1 MKTLFIFLLF
11 ICSTSFAQDSL
22 YSEVIVSTTDHYS
35 SNAGSLDKYHYVG
48 QTGHTSSYGFF
59 TYLDSL
65 GTILHN
71 QTYRVSGDNNT
82 TQFRQLIASSD
93 DKFVLCGSSLLISTN
108 KWVGNLTKVDSTG
121 AIIWSKQLK
130 GINTNSFQ
138 LTDISESSD
147 STYLTVGV
155 DLEDYN
161 AAFFEIDRN
170 GNTLNSFT
178 LTSSAGYFSFTRILE
193 LSDTSMLLIGSET
206 APFQSSKA
214 IVICCSKTGTI
225 YWTNSID
232 NASFSDGEQGGTD
245 AVWIATKYGNDLA
258 LASISGSGQFNSL
271 TTYGFSNSITDN
283 ARICVIKDSTIL
295 LSYGESHVSM
305 AVLLKTVV
313 GSASVSQLSP
323 EFFPTDLVKREH
335 EGAYVLGN
343 GPLYGIKS
351 NNQFDH
357 SSFIRMDSSFSSTL
371 CLINESSGNVL
382 DIPINNNALTSI
394 SIGAA
399 GSVNNLNLLS
409 ESASLNKYI
418 GCVDLYGSLD
428 ENAFNFLS
436 IYPNPG
442 DGTLIIEN
450 TSNQICHLRLRNSMG
465 ALLYEEKLMH
475 AHQSVD
481 LSHLATGYYV
491 LELVEAETGDRLGKQ
506 VYIKN

>member
-1 MKTLFIFLLF
+1 MKTFFIFLLF
-11 ICSTSFAQDSL
+11 ICGTSLAQDSL
-22 YSEVIVSTTDHYS
+22 YSEVIVSSTDHYS
-35 SNAGSLDKYHYVG
+35 SRAGSLDKYHYIG
-48 QTGHTSSYGFF
+48 QTGFTSSFGFF

-71 QTYRVSGDNNT
+71 QTYSVSGDNNS
-82 TQFRQLIASSD
+82 TQFHQLIASSD

-108 KWVGNLTKVDSTG
+108 KWIGNLTKVDSTG
-121 AIIWSKQLK
+121 AVIWSKQLE
-130 GINTNSFQ
+130 GVNAHSFQ
-138 LTDISESSD
+138 LTDVSESTD

-193 LSDTSMLLIGSET
+193 ISDTSMLLIGSENP
-206 APFQSSKA
+206 PFQNPKA

-232 NASFSDGEQGGTD
+232 NASFSDGEQGTD
-245 AVWIATKYGNDLA
+245 AVWLATKYGYDLA
-258 LASISGSGQFNSL
+258 VASISRSGQFNSL
-271 TTYGFSNSITDN
+271 TTYGFSNSYTDN

-313 GSASVSQLSP
+313 GSTAVSQLFP

-335 EGAYVLGN
+335 DGAYVLGN
-343 GPLYGIKS
+343 GPIYGIKS
-351 NNQFDH
+351 NNLFDH
-357 SSFIRMDSSFSSTL
+357 SSLIRIDSSFSSNL
-371 CLINESSGNVL
+371 CLMDNGPGNAADV
-382 DIPINNNALTSI
+382 PINNNALI
-394 SIGAA
+394 SINVGAA

-409 ESASLNKYI
+409 ESANLTKYI
-418 GCVDLYGSLD
+418 GCVDFYGSLD
-428 ENAFNFLS
+428 ENASNFLS

-442 DGTLIIEN
+442 NGTLTIEN
-450 TSNQICHLRLRNSMG
+450 TSNQICQLLLRNSMG
-465 ALLYEEKLMH
+465 ALLHEEKLMH
-475 AHQSVD
+475 THQSVD
-481 LSHLATGYYV
+481 LSKLATGYYV
-491 LELVEAETGDRLGKQ
+491 LELVELETGSRLGKQ
-506 VYIKN
+506 VYVKN